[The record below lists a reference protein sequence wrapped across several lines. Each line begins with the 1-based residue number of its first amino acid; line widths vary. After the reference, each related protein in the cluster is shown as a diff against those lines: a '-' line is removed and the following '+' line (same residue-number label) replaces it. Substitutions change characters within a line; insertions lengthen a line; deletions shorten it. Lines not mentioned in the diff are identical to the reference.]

1 MRLCKSSEKH
11 DGFGIIELSLIKGG
25 HISDNVWPNS
35 HNRRNSMAK
44 EPVGRIGTAFH
55 ISGSGR
61 CVAATLAME
70 SPPVGDRELH
80 KRTLR
85 AATPPTRGFP
95 KPAARLPGVHSYNH
109 RDVTLGRVQET
120 GVESLT
126 IIKVS
131 VRGELSQENQ
141 KKSGPQVLG
150 GRRDDTWQLSG
161 VHNRVK
167 PRRAQRRK

>member
-1 MRLCKSSEKH
+1 
-11 DGFGIIELSLIKGG
+11 
-25 HISDNVWPNS
+25 
-35 HNRRNSMAK
+35 MAG

-85 AATPPTRGFP
+85 ARHHRQGFP
-95 KPAARLPGVHSYNH
+95 QARMRACPEFAHYNH
-109 RDVTLGRVQET
+109 RDRDSRPSQEDRPRIT
-120 GVESLT
+120 HIT
-126 IIKVS
+126 KVS

-141 KKSGPQVLG
+141 KKSGP
-150 GRRDDTWQLSG
+150 
-161 VHNRVK
+161 
-167 PRRAQRRK
+167 